1 MVAPKLIVA
10 ATILVPM
17 TSGFAQSGFKD
28 TCPNNAP
35 LPFAAIEVK
44 HPIDSTCGVQGS
56 TSASQNSQLQNSVKN
71 NFCSQAP
78 QGKPETFTLQ
88 KLIDLQAATH
98 IPSGHNLEPKN
109 RDALQALGEGK
120 VIRAKAFLIEAH
132 HADVGSG
139 ESVNCG
145 GTAEEQNDVHVAL
158 GTQTTSK
165 ECEGAT
171 AEISPHF
178 RPASWNEIG
187 HFEKFNSS
195 TRKYVVDPAMA
206 SRLQAHAYRITGQQ
220 FFDASHTPCPC
231 NKANCGTNPVRAT
244 LWEIH
249 PVYEI
254 EVCKAGAQCNES
266 NDADWVAFDT
276 LWKSLAPI
284 QPVRPP
290 HSHPAHEPH

>member
-10 ATILVPM
+10 TTILFPM
-17 TSGFAQSGFKD
+17 TYALAQSGFPD
-28 TCPNNAP
+28 TCPNNAR

-44 HPIDSTCGVQGS
+44 HPTIDNTCGLHGS
-56 TSASQNSQLQNSVKN
+56 PSATPNSQLQNSVKN
-71 NFCSQAP
+71 NFCAQAP

-88 KLIDLQAATH
+88 QLIDLQRNTH
-98 IPSGHNLEPKN
+98 IPSGHNLEPSN
-109 RDALQALGEGK
+109 RDALKALGEGK
-120 VIRAKAFLIEAH
+120 VIRVKAFLIEAH

-145 GTAEEQNDVHVAL
+145 GTTEEQNDVHIAL
-158 GTQTTSK
+158 GAQATSK

-171 AEISPHF
+171 AEITPHY

-187 HFEKFNSS
+187 HFEKFNPS
-195 TRKYVVDPAMA
+195 TRKYVVDPGMA
-206 SRLQAHAYRITGQQ
+206 SRLQAHAYRITGQL

-231 NKANCGTNPVRAT
+231 TTANCGSNPVRAT

-254 EVCKAGAQCNES
+254 EVCKAGAQCNENS
-266 NDADWVAFDT
+266 DADWVAFDT
-276 LWKSLAPI
+276 WWKGLAPI

-290 HSHPAHEPH
+290 HPHPPH

>member
-28 TCPNNAP
+28 TCPNNAQ
-35 LPFAAIEVK
+35 LPFATIEVK
-44 HPIDSTCGVQGS
+44 HPIDNNCGLKGS
-56 TSASQNSQLQNSVKN
+56 PSATQNSQLQNSVKN

-88 KLIDLQAATH
+88 QLIDLQKNAH
-98 IPSGHNLEPKN
+98 IPSGRDQEPN
-109 RDALQALGEGK
+109 SRDALKALGEGK
-120 VIRAKAFLIEAH
+120 VIRMKASLIEAH

-145 GTAEEQNDVHVAL
+145 GKAEEQNDVHIAL
-158 GTQTTSK
+158 GTQTNSK
-165 ECEGAT
+165 ECESAT
-171 AEISPHF
+171 AEVSPHF

-187 HFEKFNSS
+187 HFEKFNSA
-195 TRKYVVDPAMA
+195 TNKYVVDPGMA
-206 SRLQAHAYRITGQQ
+206 SRLQAHSYRITGQL
-220 FFDASHTPCPC
+220 FFDASHAPCPC
-231 NKANCGTNPVRAT
+231 STANCAGNPVRAT

-254 EVCKAGAQCNES
+254 EVCKAGAPCNEN

-276 LWKSLAPI
+276 WWKGLAPI

-290 HSHPAHEPH
+290 HRHPPH